1 MTPRKPKD
9 SELPPERGAQHK
21 KDFADEPWED
31 VDVQR
36 IHMNIISREKGEP
49 EEGFEPTPWWVWTAS
64 VLLLFAMGFYLGRFG
79 GTFSF
84 VAHEVEQP
92 SSATAAPPKR
102 EVRGDAVYAGVCQP
116 CHQAT
121 GEGVPGQYPP
131 LAGSEW
137 LLQDPETP
145 ARIVLF
151 GLQGEIAVRG
161 ATFDNKM
168 PAFAEKL
175 TNEEISAVLTHVRNT
190 WGNKAAPV
198 SADQVDSL
206 RTKSAG
212 RAPWSAG
219 ELQSLRHKKPA

>member
-9 SELPPERGAQHK
+9 REQPPERGPEQK
-21 KDFADEPWED
+21 KNFADEPWED

-64 VLLLFAMGFYLGRFG
+64 VLLLFAMGFYLGRYG

-92 SSATAAPPKR
+92 SSAIAAPLKR
-102 EVRGDAVYAGVCQP
+102 EVHGDVVYAGVCQP

-137 LLQDPETP
+137 LLQDSETP

-151 GLQGEIAVRG
+151 GLQGDITVRG
-161 ATFDNKM
+161 ATFNNKM
-168 PAFAEKL
+168 PAFSEKL
-175 TNEEISAVLTHVRNT
+175 TNEEISAVLSHVRGS
-190 WGNKAAPV
+190 WGNKAGPI
-198 SADQVDSL
+198 SADQIDSL
-206 RTKSAG
+206 RTKFAG

-219 ELQSLRHKKPA
+219 ELHSLRRKKPA